1 MRRVRFACRVTEMTA
16 RKIGI
21 IAGGGE
27 LPVLMAE
34 HCAQTGQPYFVA
46 RLSPFADPA
55 LEAHP
60 GVTLGLGAMGARINA
75 MREAGC
81 TAVVIIGQVPR
92 VDPAT
97 LQLDDVAIAM
107 LPAIL
112 QALRGGD
119 DGLLRAVLAEHEKAG
134 FEVIGADEAMADLL
148 ATAGA
153 WGQHAPSEANLREIV
168 RAAKAAAAIG
178 ALDIGQGVV
187 VCDKLVLAVEAQE
200 GTDQMLARVAALP
213 EQVRGTTQSRRG
225 VLVKRPKPMQ
235 ERRIDLPTIG
245 VRTIEGAARAGL
257 AGVAVEAG
265 GALVVKREDLIAA
278 ADAAGLYVFGFTP
291 ADVGEA

>member
-1 MRRVRFACRVTEMTA
+1 MSP

-34 HCAQTGQPYFVA
+34 HCAASGQPYFVA
-46 RLSPFADPA
+46 RISPFADAA

-60 GVTLGLGAMGARINA
+60 GVTLGLGAIGARMA
-75 MREAGC
+75 ALREAGC
-81 TAVVIIGQVPR
+81 TAIVIIGQVPR

-97 LQLDDVAIAM
+97 LQLDDGAIAM

-112 QALRGGD
+112 QALKGGD

-134 FEVIGADEAMADLL
+134 FEVIGAEETMGDLL
-148 ATAGA
+148 SAPGVWGA
-153 WGQHAPSEANLREIV
+153 HAPSDANKRDV
-168 RAAKAAAAIG
+168 TRAAKVAAATG
-178 ALDIGQGVV
+178 VLDIGQGVV
-187 VCDKLVLAVEAQE
+187 VCDRLVLAVEAQE
-200 GTDQMLARVAALP
+200 GTDLMLARVASLP
-213 EQVRGTTQSRRG
+213 VQMRGTEANRRG
-225 VLVKRPKPMQ
+225 VLVKRPKPTQ

-265 GALVVKREDLIAA
+265 GALVVRRADLIAA
-278 ADAAGLYVFGFTP
+278 ADAAGLFVFGFTP
-291 ADVGEA
+291 ADVGEP

>member
-1 MRRVRFACRVTEMTA
+1 MSV

-46 RLSPFADPA
+46 RLAPFADAA

-60 GVTLGLGAMGARINA
+60 GVTLGLGAMGARMDA

-81 TAVVIIGQVPR
+81 TTVVIIGQVPR

-97 LQLDDVAIAM
+97 LQLDDVAVAM

-119 DGLLRAVLAEHEKAG
+119 DGLLRAVLSEHEKAG
-134 FEVIGADEAMADLL
+134 FAVIGADEAMADLL
-148 ATAGA
+148 APPGVWGA
-153 WGQHAPSEANLREIV
+153 HAPSEAHMREIT
-168 RAAKAAAAIG
+168 RAAKAVAAIG

-200 GTDQMLARVAALP
+200 GTDQMLARVATLP
-213 EQVRGTTQSRRG
+213 VQIRGTAESRRG

-265 GALVVKREDLIAA
+265 GALAVKREAIVAA
-278 ADAAGLYVFGFTP
+278 ADAAGLYVLGFTP
-291 ADVGEA
+291 ADIGET